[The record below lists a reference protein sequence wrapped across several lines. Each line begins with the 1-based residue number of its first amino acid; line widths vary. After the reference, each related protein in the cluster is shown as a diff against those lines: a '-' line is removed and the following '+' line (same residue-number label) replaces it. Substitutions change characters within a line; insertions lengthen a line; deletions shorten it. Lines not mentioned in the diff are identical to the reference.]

1 MLKIYLSGAITG
13 REAEAKKEFAEA
25 EKKLKDF
32 FIKDGYEEHE
42 FEIKNP
48 FKILKINKKHKYED
62 YLKADIKVLVD
73 CVALINI
80 KNKDWQKSKGAKL
93 ERQIARALKIDIYN
107 SVDALIKDFYDA
119 MPFWEGEDK

>member
-25 EKKLKDF
+25 EKRLKQA
-32 FIKDGYEEHE
+32 IKKSYAKNGTEV
-42 FEIKNP
+42 INP
-48 FKILKINKKHKYED
+48 FKILKLNKKHKHED

-80 KNKDWQKSKGAKL
+80 KNKGWEKSKGAKL
-93 ERQIARALKIDIYN
+93 ERHIARALKIDIYN
-107 SVDALIKDFYDA
+107 SVDAFIKDLKVK
-119 MPFWEGEDK
+119 ENK

>member
-25 EKKLKDF
+25 EKRLKQAIKKLGAENGTEV
-32 FIKDGYEEHE
+32 I
-42 FEIKNP
+42 NP

-73 CVALINI
+73 CDYLINI
-80 KNKDWQKSKGAKL
+80 KNKNWQKSKGARL
-93 ERQIARALKIDIYN
+93 ERRIARALKIKVYN
-107 SVDALIKDFYDA
+107 SLDAFIGYVGFLT
-119 MPFWEGEDK
+119 EGRK